1 MKVFQVF
8 AVTSMLFLV
17 SMAHAAVAQAA
28 GPHAAADALMFKAS
42 DAITRNDMPTAI
54 HALRECVSADKSY
67 PKCPRILAILYDKQG
82 DQKKAATYYRVYLK
96 ENPKAKDAAAVRDL
110 VREYEAD

>member
-8 AVTSMLFLV
+8 AVSSMLCLFSV
-17 SMAHAAVAQAA
+17 AHASAAEVA
-28 GPHAAADALMFKAS
+28 GPHAAADALMYKAS
-42 DAITRNDMPTAI
+42 DAITRNDMPAAI
-54 HALRECVSADKSY
+54 HMLRECVSADKSY
-67 PKCPRILAILYDKQG
+67 PKCPRILAILYGKQG

>member
-8 AVTSMLFLV
+8 AITSMLGLASFANIAT
-17 SMAHAAVAQAA
+17 AHAA
-28 GPHAAADALMFKAS
+28 GTHAAAESLMYKAS
-42 DAITRNDMPTAI
+42 DAISRNDMPTAI
-54 HALRECVSADKSY
+54 HALRECISADKAY
-67 PKCPRILAILYDKQG
+67 PKCPRILAILYGKQG

>member
-8 AVTSMLFLV
+8 AAASMFCLASV
-17 SMAHAAVAQAA
+17 GYATAAQAA
-28 GPHAAADALMFKAS
+28 GPHAAADALMIKAS

-54 HALRECVSADKSY
+54 HALHECVNVDKSY
-67 PKCPRILAILYDKQG
+67 PKCPRILAILYGKQG
-82 DQKKAATYYRVYLK
+82 DQKKAAAYYRVYLK
-96 ENPKAKDAAAVRDL
+96 ESPKAKDAAAVRDL